1 MMAATPKLSDKD
13 YGRPVAGSKTEIRG
27 KHAGLHISQ
36 EVYDLCKIIE
46 RMGNAQSDGTVTIK
60 FGKLFNIYTSIS
72 NKLVGMLMRARKQDL
87 VQFEGEMLWQR
98 RDDDK
103 IITLL
108 RVPGRVSTDSD
119 EYWNLKAKLD
129 DEFVLIEK
137 MQAIDFC
144 RDHNAHIDY
153 YARLVHENV
162 SSIEQ
167 NTDVNRPE
175 YFAAHRAFIKR
186 ENTETSIYQYVEE
199 QPAGKGSN
207 IEEYQRLRSFLATQG
222 TICKKIQRI
231 GGAPDHRPYGPDG
244 AWDVCFDVD
253 VGLVPE
259 SCIVYSFGIGKD
271 FSFDDG
277 MAHHGCKVYSFDPT
291 IGKQD
296 YQHAQRVYF
305 FNTGLADHDQEGN
318 GKVAVDPPFS
328 EWKTRTLAS
337 VIKDLNHSE
346 IVIDIVKMDIESS
359 EWSSLYQMLQDGI
372 TVSFNGLR
380 DKESKCPV
388 YIKMYIARNA
398 LRCPS

>member
-1 MMAATPKLSDKD
+1 MMNLFSSRKCRQL
-13 YGRPVAGSKTEIRG
+13 
-27 KHAGLHISQ
+27 ISA
-36 EVYDLCKIIE
+36 VII
-46 RMGNAQSDGTVTIK
+46 
-60 FGKLFNIYTSIS
+60 
-72 NKLVGMLMRARKQDL
+72 MLTL
-87 VQFEGEMLWQR
+87 ITMLAWYNN
-98 RDDDK
+98 
-103 IITLL
+103 
-108 RVPGRVSTDSD
+108 P
-119 EYWNLKAKLD
+119 
-129 DEFVLIEK
+129 
-137 MQAIDFC
+137 M
-144 RDHNAHIDY
+144 
-153 YARLVHENV
+153 VHENV

-359 EWSSLYQMLQDGI
+359 EWSSLYQMLQDGTLYRKVRQLI
-372 TVSFNGLR
+372 VEFHFMSNEPSELRRYYSIIQWLTRQGIKVSSLHQNVYCTQCLEMSFINTKLR
-380 DKESKCPV
+380 QEYNSTLWGDV
-388 YIKMYIARNA
+388 FAW
-398 LRCPS
+398 